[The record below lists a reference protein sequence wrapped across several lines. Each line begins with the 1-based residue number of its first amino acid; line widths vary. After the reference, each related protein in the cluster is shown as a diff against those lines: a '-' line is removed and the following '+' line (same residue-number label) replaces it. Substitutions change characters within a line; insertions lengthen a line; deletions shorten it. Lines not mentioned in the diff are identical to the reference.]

1 MQNVI
6 ERLDALLSRELN
18 PAELAK
24 KEISVER
31 AEALR
36 TDLKKEISG
45 LLKFLWER
53 IPELQGL
60 KQIRILVIQYQG
72 SLSALL
78 DQVLGWRK
86 DPLNQSAVMDSLYG
100 EIAGQLEQTIFY
112 FRKHFGQWMKALP
125 PNESLFFI
133 QTALNEAETAAFLRA
148 LVDTQAVLNHSYTSL
163 LEGMAPLI
171 ATKQKKGLKARSM
184 LKSKV
189 KLTPN
194 MKKRV
199 KDLLMAMAREV
210 DGY

>member
-1 MQNVI
+1 MQNLI
-6 ERLDALLSRELN
+6 ERLDGLLSRELN
-18 PAELAK
+18 PVELAK
-24 KEISVER
+24 KEISVEK

-36 TDLKKEISG
+36 SDLNKEMSE

-86 DPLNQSAVMDSLYG
+86 DPLNQSAAMDSLYG
-100 EIAGQLEQTIFY
+100 EIAAQLEKTIFY
-112 FRKHFGQWMKALP
+112 IRKHFGQWMKALP
-125 PNESLFFI
+125 PSESHFFI

-148 LVDTQAVLNHSYTSL
+148 LVDTQVVLNHSYTSL
-163 LEGMAPLI
+163 LEGMAPQI

-194 MKKRV
+194 MTKRV
-199 KDLLMAMAREV
+199 KDLLMARAREV
-210 DGY
+210 EGY